1 VHEIRL
7 LGEVLRDHVRGEVAG
22 EWREGVGKGKVVGGG
37 ERWGVRKV
45 GGMRKGNRPG
55 ELGQGKGE
63 TPESPG
69 RNWGRT
75 GAGLGEEVGWLWKEG
90 VGRGRWA

>member
-1 VHEIRL
+1 
-7 LGEVLRDHVRGEVAG
+7 
-22 EWREGVGKGKVVGGG
+22 
-37 ERWGVRKV
+37 
-45 GGMRKGNRPG
+45 MRKGNRPG